1 MTDINSPIY
10 CSIDPVV
17 FSIINEKLHVL
28 LFTRDKTPCKGIL
41 ALPGGLIQ
49 KSLDKD
55 VDSAV
60 DRVLKLKTGVQI
72 NYREQVISVGGHR
85 DPRDWTLSI
94 AYMALVSPQKVNKQS
109 QWVEVKELENLT
121 LAFDHKMI
129 IDSCVE
135 RLTNKV
141 NYSTIPMHF
150 AEHEFTFPD
159 LQKVYEVILNEK
171 LDKSS
176 FRKKIEETGLLVDTG
191 KMRKDGAYRPS
202 KLYSI
207 KDDSVKHFDKN
218 MV

>member
-1 MTDINSPIY
+1 MNEPIF

-17 FSIINEKLHVL
+17 FSIIDESLHVL
-28 LFTRDKTPCKGIL
+28 LVTRDKSPCEGLL

-49 KSLDKD
+49 KSIDKD

-60 DRVLKLKTGVQI
+60 DRVLKLKTGAHI
-72 NYREQVISVGGHR
+72 NYREQVISVGGLR

-94 AYMALVSPQKVNKQS
+94 AYMALVSPQKVNENS
-109 QWVEVKELENLT
+109 QWVPISELSNLQ

-129 IDSCVE
+129 IEQCVA

-150 AEHEFTFPD
+150 VDKEFTLPD
-159 LQKVYEVILNEK
+159 LQKVYESLLQEK

-176 FRKKIEETGLLVDTG
+176 FRKKIEESNLLEDTG
-191 KMRKDGAYRPS
+191 KMRKDGAFRPS
-202 KLYSI
+202 KLYSLKNI
-207 KDDSVKHFDKN
+207 SVKNFSRN
-218 MV
+218 MI

>member
-1 MTDINSPIY
+1 MSNLNNPIY

-17 FSIINEKLHVL
+17 FSIINKSLHVL
-28 LFTRDKTPCKGIL
+28 LITRDKSPCKGML

-49 KSLDKD
+49 KTLDKD

-72 NYREQVISVGGHR
+72 NYREQVISLGGFR

-94 AYMALVSPQKVNKQS
+94 AYMALVSPQEVNENS
-109 QWVEVKELENLT
+109 QWVDIKNLAKMD

-129 IDSCVE
+129 ISCCVE
-135 RLTNKV
+135 RLTSKV

-150 AEHEFTFPD
+150 VESEFTLPD
-159 LQKVYEVILNEK
+159 LQKVYEVMLGEK

-176 FRKKIEETGLLVDTG
+176 FRKKIEETGLLLDTG

-202 KLYSI
+202 KLYSV
-207 KDDSVKHFDKN
+207 KGNSVKHFDKN
-218 MV
+218 IL